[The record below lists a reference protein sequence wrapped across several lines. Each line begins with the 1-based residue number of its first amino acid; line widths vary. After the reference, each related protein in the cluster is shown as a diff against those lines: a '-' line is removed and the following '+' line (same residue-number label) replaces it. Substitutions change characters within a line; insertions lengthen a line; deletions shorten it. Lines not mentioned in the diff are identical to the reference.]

1 MSALAPPEGGT
12 LLLVAL
18 FLLGFGWSLGYV
30 AGSALLT
37 TGLSLP
43 ERTRLQGLTD
53 ALIWSSAAGASL
65 ASGVV
70 VATAGYTTLGL
81 LGAALDHRA
90 GLARLP
96 PSPRDPRRD
105 GLISRAGSAGSCR
118 WGRRSR

>member
-1 MSALAPPEGGT
+1 M
-12 LLLVAL
+12 LLLIAL

-43 ERTRLQGLTD
+43 ERTRLQGVTD

-70 VATAGYTTLGL
+70 VAAAGYTTLGL
-81 LGAALDHRA
+81 LGAALVIGPAWLVYHR
-90 GLARLP
+90 
-96 PSPRDPRRD
+96 RREIRRRRR
-105 GLISRAGSAGSCR
+105 LISRAGSAGSGR